1 MPGVGDGLPVKARP
15 VPGLTKGWELQDELI
30 RFPRRGFMQ

>member
-15 VPGLTKGWELQDELI
+15 VPGLTKGWSQGELI
-30 RFPRRGFMQ
+30 RFPQRGFMQ